1 MATAQKWNEK
11 VDKENTKLGPVPT
24 KKDKSV
30 LEEPSKKK
38 VLGEASNTVFVVEE
52 PTSPDDDRL
61 LARKREFKQTSC
73 MDFSLQ
79 LRPVF

>member
-24 KKDKSV
+24 KKDKPL

-38 VLGEASNTVFVVEE
+38 VLG
-52 PTSPDDDRL
+52 
-61 LARKREFKQTSC
+61 
-73 MDFSLQ
+73 
-79 LRPVF
+79 